1 MRVRLLAFA
10 SASDALGTGELE
22 LELPGPARVADLRA
36 WLDAR
41 YPALAPL
48 WPRLAVAVNGSI
60 AGSDEPLS
68 EGAEVA
74 LLPPVSGGSGSGSGS
89 GEAATGTAARPRVEL
104 VDAPIDP
111 QDVIARVASPACGAV
126 LLFLGTVRDH
136 SRRRDEAAASV
147 LKLTYTAYRP
157 MACQA
162 LERIAADL
170 ERATEGLRVAI
181 VHRLGEIPVGE
192 PSVAIATAAR
202 HRAAAYDASRQALER
217 LKSEVPI
224 WKLEHYSDGNAAWRE
239 EESLAGSCQH
249 RA

>member
-22 LELPGPARVADLRA
+22 LELPEPATVADLRA

-60 AGSDEPLS
+60 ARSDDPLGD
-68 EGAEVA
+68 GAEVA
-74 LLPPVSGGSGSGSGS
+74 LLPPVSGGSG
-89 GEAATGTAARPRVEL
+89 EAAAGAAARPRVEL

-111 QDVIARVASPACGAV
+111 QDVIARVASPSCGAV

-136 SRRRDEAAASV
+136 SRRRDEAASAV

-170 ERATEGLRVAI
+170 ERATDGLRVAI
-181 VHRLGEIPVGE
+181 VHRLGEVPVGE

-224 WKLEHYSDGNAAWRE
+224 WKLEHYRDGQAAWRE
-239 EESLAGSCQH
+239 EESLVGQ
-249 RA
+249 

>member
-22 LELPGPARVADLRA
+22 LELPAPASVADLRA

-41 YPALAPL
+41 HPALAPL

-68 EGAEVA
+68 DGAEVA
-74 LLPPVSGGSGSGSGS
+74 LLPPVSGGSGVS
-89 GEAATGTAARPRVEL
+89 AAARPRVEL

-111 QDVIARVASPACGAV
+111 RDVIARVASPACGAV
-126 LLFLGTVRDH
+126 LLFLGTVRDC
-136 SRRRDEAAASV
+136 SRRRDEAAVAV

-170 ERATEGLRVAI
+170 ERATDGLRVAI

-192 PSVAIATAAR
+192 PSVAIVTAAR

-239 EESLAGSCQH
+239 EEPLAG
-249 RA
+249 A

>member
-60 AGSDEPLS
+60 ARSDDPLS

-74 LLPPVSGGSGSGSGS
+74 LLPPVSGGSGGS
-89 GEAATGTAARPRVEL
+89 AAATAARSSVEL

-136 SRRRDEAAASV
+136 SRRRDEAAAAV

-170 ERATEGLRVAI
+170 ERATDGLRVAI

-202 HRAAAYDASRQALER
+202 HRAAAYDANRQALER

-239 EESLAGSCQH
+239 EEPLAGTH
-249 RA
+249 

>member
-22 LELPGPARVADLRA
+22 LELPGPASVADLRA

-60 AGSDEPLS
+60 ARSDDPLS

-74 LLPPVSGGSGSGSGS
+74 LLPPVSGGSGSGSG
-89 GEAATGTAARPRVEL
+89 EATAVTAARPRVEL

-136 SRRRDEAAASV
+136 SRRRDEATAAV

-170 ERATEGLRVAI
+170 ERATDGLRVAI

-202 HRAAAYDASRQALER
+202 HRAAAYEASRQALER

-239 EESLAGSCQH
+239 EESLAGTH
-249 RA
+249 

>member
-60 AGSDEPLS
+60 ASSDEPLS

-74 LLPPVSGGSGSGSGS
+74 LLPPVSGGSGSGS

-136 SRRRDEAAASV
+136 SRRRDEAAAAV

-224 WKLEHYSDGNAAWRE
+224 WKLEHYSDGKAAWRE
-239 EESLAGSCQH
+239 EESLAGTH
-249 RA
+249 